1 MLICCLAASIAATV
15 RPTISLNT
23 GATMPAIGFG
33 TYQLNGSE
41 LKEALLEA
49 IASGS
54 RLIDTAAG
62 YENEHIVAEA
72 IAESGIPREDFFLT
86 TKLWCT
92 DHGGEETFDAIMSS
106 LAQLNTEYADLYLIH
121 APANLGETDEE
132 TVELRLQSW
141 RVMEELHAA
150 GCLRAIGV
158 SNFEPRHIEQ
168 LRLSEGSVTPAVNQI
183 ELHSYLGQ
191 REIREYCDS
200 RGIVVQGYGAVGAA
214 SLLEDATVQQIATV
228 HGRSASQV
236 TLRHT
241 LQRGCSALARS
252 VTPSRIRENLDVLD
266 FELTFD
272 EVNRLD
278 ELDRGQRSYWDNSNV
293 P

>member
-1 MLICCLAASIAATV
+1 MDWHSGGYGPSGHPPASQHHQHAYGVTGQPSFPEQHTRYYSDPYILYLPGKAKRRRKRAGAGFSWFGYQKPSSMLICCLAASIAATV

-121 APANLGETDEE
+121 APTNPD
-132 TVELRLQSW
+132 R
-141 RVMEELHAA
+141 RYA
-150 GCLRAIGV
+150 GDRAFARLRAG
-158 SNFEPRHIEQ
+158 
-168 LRLSEGSVTPAVNQI
+168 L
-183 ELHSYLGQ
+183 
-191 REIREYCDS
+191 
-200 RGIVVQGYGAVGAA
+200 
-214 SLLEDATVQQIATV
+214 
-228 HGRSASQV
+228 
-236 TLRHT
+236 
-241 LQRGCSALARS
+241 
-252 VTPSRIRENLDVLD
+252 
-266 FELTFD
+266 
-272 EVNRLD
+272 
-278 ELDRGQRSYWDNSNV
+278 
-293 P
+293 